1 MTLTREAPIRSS
13 PRGAPRDARVAGT
26 PLRGPRAAECGPWI
40 PSISAFTRVFDALCA
55 GMSGV
60 GRREFI
66 ALLAGAAA
74 PLLLWPLAARAQQR
88 FKIGLLDTGVGAAFA
103 VPFTRKL
110 VELGYVEGRN
120 VVIERKS
127 AEGNLERLKDLAED
141 LVRQQVDVI
150 VTAGTPAGFAAKKAT
165 GTIPIVFGAISDPVG
180 VGLVASLARP
190 GGNATGNS
198 LMAPDLSAKRLD
210 ILHTLAPGISRF
222 AILWDSSNP
231 GMAARVRE
239 TKIAAD
245 QSRVLLHTVGP
256 RNLDELNAAFAELLS
271 ARPDALLVTAE
282 AFTRRYLSRIIDF
295 AISNKIPAMFEDS
308 EYVEAGGL
316 MSYGPDYKAVFEKAA
331 IFVDKILKGAKPA
344 DLPVEQPTKFEL
356 VINLKTAKALG
367 LEVPPQLLALA
378 DRVIE

>member
-1 MTLTREAPIRSS
+1 MR
-13 PRGAPRDARVAGT
+13 
-26 PLRGPRAAECGPWI
+26 
-40 PSISAFTRVFDALCA
+40 
-55 GMSGV
+55 
-60 GRREFI
+60 RREFI
-66 ALLAGAAA
+66 TLLGGAAA
-74 PLLLWPLAARAQQR
+74 TWPLAARAQKP
-88 FKIGLLDTGVGAAFA
+88 FKIGLLDTGLGAVFA
-103 VPFTRKL
+103 VPFMQKL

-127 AEGNLERLKDLAED
+127 ADGNVELLTGLAAD

-165 GTIPIVFGAISDPVG
+165 STIPIVFGAMSDPVG
-180 VGLVASLARP
+180 VGLVESLARP

-210 ILHTLAPGISRF
+210 ILHTLAPGISRI

-245 QSRVLLHTVGP
+245 QSHVLLHTVGP
-256 RNLDELNAAFAELLS
+256 RNLNELDTAFADLLN

-282 AFTRRYLSRIIDF
+282 PFTRQHLLGILDF
-295 AISNKIPAMFEDS
+295 ANNNKIPAMFEDS
-308 EYVEAGGL
+308 SYVVAGGL
-316 MSYGPDYKAVFEKAA
+316 MSYGPDYQDVFRRAA

-344 DLPVEQPTKFEL
+344 NLPIEQPTKFQL

-367 LEVPPQLLALA
+367 LTVPPMLLVSANE
-378 DRVIE
+378 VIE